1 MLQCVAICCSVLQCV
16 AVCYR
21 CICISFPQ
29 YIYVQFFFLLS
40 FPTQVYKHFREQSR
54 LGSSYL
60 SLPRFFSLSPPTN
73 YFPFSSLLFSSP
85 KCMSIFGSGH
95 TWSLYPDVVPLPHRV
110 CVLSSLH
117 LFVEGERGV
126 LCPDVVALLHQVL
139 LCMC

>member
-1 MLQCVAICCSVLQCV
+1 VLQCVAMCCSVLQCV

-21 CICISFPQ
+21 CICISFPR

-40 FPTQVYKHFREQSR
+40 FPTQVYKHFVSIYDWGLHTSR
-54 LGSSYL
+54 SQILF
-60 SLPRFFSLSPPTN
+60 PSPPHK
-73 YFPFSSLLFSSP
+73 LFSFFPPSFFP
-85 KCMSIFGSGH
+85 KMYEHLGSGH
-95 TWSLYPDVVPLPHRV
+95 TWSLYPDVVPLLHRV